1 MYDRVAMSTSH
12 PQTTTAAGSTERLRR
27 VGLLVHPTR
36 NVDEPLRLLRD
47 WTEERGVDVVQI
59 AASYPQRR
67 VADEGAP
74 GEADLIV
81 SIGGD
86 GTTLAALRAGATTG
100 RPVLGIACGSLGAL
114 ANVVADGVIRALD
127 RFSAG
132 EWHPQ
137 PYPALWVTRTHGEP
151 LFALNDVA
159 VVRAG
164 GGQVRLAAFV
174 DRSLFARIAG
184 DGAVVSTPIGSS
196 GYAISAGGPLLVG
209 DVNGFVFTPL
219 ARHGGF
225 APPLVIASPSELL
238 LEVAGGFG
246 SGRLEIDGQIAGE
259 GVGSL
264 TITIKPAVATQVS
277 FDDQES
283 LLAGLRRRRLLLDSP
298 RLLAESARDYVNRPA
313 ET

>member
-1 MYDRVAMSTSH
+1 MSTSH
-12 PQTTTAAGSTERLRR
+12 PQTATAAGPTEQVRR
-27 VGLLVHPTR
+27 IGLLVHPMR
-36 NVDEPLRLLRD
+36 NVDEPLRLLRE
-47 WTEERGVDVVQI
+47 WTEEHGVDVAQI
-59 AASYPQRR
+59 AAAYPQRR
-67 VADEGAP
+67 VADEGDP
-74 GEADLIV
+74 GESDLIV

-86 GTTLAALRAGATTG
+86 GTTLAALRAGATAG

-114 ANVVADGVIRALD
+114 ANVVVDNVIRALD

-132 EWHPQ
+132 EWRPRL
-137 PYPALWVTRTHGEP
+137 YPALWVARTDSEP

-159 VVRAG
+159 FVRSG
-164 GGQVRLAAFV
+164 GGQVRLAAYV
-174 DRSLFARIAG
+174 DGSLFARIAG

-196 GYAISAGGPLLVG
+196 GYAVSAGGPLLLGGV
-209 DVNGFVFTPL
+209 DGFMFTPL

-238 LEVAGGFG
+238 LEVTGGFG

-283 LLAGLRRRRLLLDSP
+283 LLAGLRRRGILLDSP
-298 RLLAESARDYVNRPA
+298 QLLAESAGDCVNRPA